1 MVTGC
6 MTQQAYE
13 GPKLPSDEVAHIA
26 GDLRV
31 TAGTPL
37 SLILRQVDGNTL
49 SVGQSSVDVLPG
61 QHQLLVDCQ
70 VAETKSTSRHAITV
84 DVYAGEKYRLVAQ
97 TAPGL
102 RGCDEVALVP
112 Q

>member
-1 MVTGC
+1 

-13 GPKLPSDEVAHIA
+13 GAKLPGDQVAHIA

-31 TAGTPL
+31 TAGAPL
-37 SLILRQVDGNTL
+37 TLILRQVDGKTL

-61 QHQLLVDCQ
+61 THQLLVDCQ
-70 VAETKSTSRHAITV
+70 IAETKATSRHAITV
-84 DVYAGEKYRLVAQ
+84 EVYAGVKYRLVAE

-102 RGCDEVALVP
+102 RGCNEVALVER
-112 Q
+112 

>member
-1 MVTGC
+1 
-6 MTQQAYE
+6 MTQQAYD
-13 GPKLPSDEVAHIA
+13 GAKLPADQVAHIA

-31 TAGTPL
+31 TAGAPL

-49 SVGQSSVDVLPG
+49 GLGQSAVEVLPG
-61 QHQLLVDCQ
+61 THQLLVDCQ
-70 VAETKSTSRHAITV
+70 IAENKSTSRHAITV
-84 DVYAGEKYRLVAQ
+84 EVYAGEKYRLVAQ

-102 RGCDEVALVP
+102 NGCSEVALVP